1 MVSYRPVIVGINQ
14 YEKLQPLLYAQFDA
28 LELRDFLISEAGL
41 SPQHCSLLADV
52 APMVYSGAAFP
63 SRRVIWERLQ
73 QTCDQADPED
83 LVWFFFSGC
92 GVHWQGQDYIL
103 PIEADPDQ
111 NGETGLPL
119 DGILKTLAAGPHRS
133 LVILDMHRPQ
143 AGQGIT
149 QLGLQTLELAKSL
162 NLPLIL
168 SCQPDQFSQESL
180 AVRHG
185 FFTEAMIEALR
196 FQGCLTLS
204 QLVAYLQRRV
214 PELCQHHFRPLQ
226 NPLAVVPADQKFLLV
241 VPADHLGELAPPS
254 DRPSSLPWPDTA
266 VQEPVLPPARLEPD
280 LPPIAPGQA
289 PRRSGR
295 PSWVWGVGVASG
307 VLLLGLL
314 GLFLGN
320 QNFFAQRLSSRSQP
334 QAASTLTPKPSP
346 TPPPPA
352 AVPGAGSS
360 SGTILLTEAQ
370 GLLEPLSASSLN
382 DAIEMARQIPTD
394 DPIYGQ
400 AQAAI
405 ERWSW
410 MILDLARARAA
421 QGNRAAA
428 VAALDLVPED
438 QPEIYGQALATW
450 QRWQQE
456 ATNQQ
461 LLQQAQALPQP
472 EQATT
477 YGDAIRLLQ
486 QISPD
491 YPEFAQ
497 AQDQINQ
504 WSQDI
509 LAIARV
515 RAAQGQL
522 PGAIAAAELIPP
534 DTEAYQAA
542 QQELASWRAQPG
554 ATP

>member
-41 SPQHCSLLADV
+41 PPQHCALLADV
-52 APMVYSGAAFP
+52 APMIYSGAAFP

-73 QTCDQADPED
+73 QTCDQAGPED

-92 GVHWQGQDYIL
+92 GMHWQGQDYLL
-103 PIEADPDQ
+103 PIEADPEQ
-111 NGETGLPL
+111 IGETGLPL
-119 DGILKTLAAGPHRS
+119 DDLLRMLAAGAHRS
-133 LVILDMHRPQ
+133 LVTLDIHRPQ
-143 AGQGIT
+143 AGQGVS
-149 QLGLQTLELAKSL
+149 QLGLQTLELAKGL
-162 NLPLIL
+162 HLPLIL
-168 SCQPDQFSQESL
+168 SCQPGQFSQDSL

-185 FFTEAMIEALR
+185 FFTEAIIEGLR

-204 QLVAYLQRRV
+204 QLVTYLQRRV

-226 NPLAVVPADQKFLLV
+226 NPLAVVPADQKFLLL
-241 VPADHLGELAPPS
+241 VPADHLGDLAPPS
-254 DRPSSLPWPDTA
+254 DRPTALPWPETA
-266 VQEPVLPPARLEPD
+266 VQEPELPPGPSPEPEPFPEPVIGGGGPGDRWPIWAWGLILVASLSLLGVVLRTQGFFSRWSLPPGPAVPEAAITPPAPPTPD
-280 LPPIAPGQA
+280 L
-289 PRRSGR
+289 
-295 PSWVWGVGVASG
+295 
-307 VLLLGLL
+307 L
-314 GLFLGN
+314 
-320 QNFFAQRLSSRSQP
+320 
-334 QAASTLTPKPSP
+334 
-346 TPPPPA
+346 
-352 AVPGAGSS
+352 PGAGQ
-360 SGTILLTEAQ
+360 GLLTEAQ
-370 GLLEPLSASSLN
+370 RTLEPLSASSLN
-382 DAIEMARQIPTD
+382 DAIEMARQIPSD
-394 DPIYGQ
+394 DPLYDQ

-410 MILDLARARAA
+410 MILDVARARAA

-428 VAALDLVPED
+428 IAALDLVPED
-438 QPEIYGQALATW
+438 QPQVYGEAQATW

-461 LLQQAQALPQP
+461 LLQQARALPQP

-477 YGDAIRLLQ
+477 YGDAIQLLQ
-486 QISPD
+486 QIPPD
-491 YPEFAQ
+491 YPEFVE

-504 WSQDI
+504 WSGDI

-534 DTEAYQAA
+534 GTQAYQAA
-542 QQELASWRAQPG
+542 QQDLASWRAQPG
-554 ATP
+554 AIP

>member
-14 YEKLQPLLYAQFDA
+14 YENLQPLLYAQFDA

-41 SPQHCSLLADV
+41 PPQHCALLADV

-73 QTCDQADPED
+73 QTCDQAGPED

-92 GVHWQGQDYIL
+92 GICWQGQDYLL
-103 PIEADPDQ
+103 PIEADPEQ
-111 NGETGLPL
+111 IGETGLPL
-119 DGILKTLAAGPHRS
+119 NDLLQRLAAGPHRS
-133 LVILDMHRPQ
+133 LITLDMHRPQ
-143 AGQGIT
+143 AGQGVS
-149 QLGLQTLELAKSL
+149 QLGLQTLELAKGL

-168 SCQPDQFSQESL
+168 SCQPDQFSQDSL

-185 FFTEAMIEALR
+185 FFTEAMIEGLR
-196 FQGCLTLS
+196 FQGCLTLA

-226 NPLAVVPADQKFLLV
+226 NPLAVVPAHQKFLLV
-241 VPADHLGELAPPS
+241 VPADHLGDLAPPD
-254 DRPSSLPWPDTA
+254 DRPSSLPWPEAA
-266 VQEPVLPPARLEPD
+266 VQEPTLPSTLPEPSGS
-280 LPPIAPGQA
+280 LITPSQPPL
-289 PRRSGR
+289 RSGW
-295 PSWVWGVGVASG
+295 PSWVWGLGVASG
-307 VLLLGLL
+307 LLLL
-314 GLFLGN
+314 GLFLGT
-320 QNFFAQRLSSRSQP
+320 QNFFIQPLPSRPQP
-334 QAASTLTPKPSP
+334 QTGSTLTPGPTA
-346 TPPPPA
+346 TPPHPA
-352 AVPGAGSS
+352 AGPGPGSS
-360 SGTILLTEAQ
+360 SGAILFTQAQ

-382 DAIEMARQIPTD
+382 DAIEMARQIPTN
-394 DPIYGQ
+394 DPVYGQ

-405 ERWSW
+405 QRWSW
-410 MILDLARARAA
+410 MILDLARARDA

-428 VAALDLVPED
+428 VTALDLVPED
-438 QPEIYGQALATW
+438 QLEVYREAQATW

-456 ATNQQ
+456 ATNQK

-486 QISPD
+486 QIPPD
-491 YPEFAQ
+491 YPESAQ

-504 WSQDI
+504 WSEDI

-534 DTEAYQAA
+534 ETQAYQAA